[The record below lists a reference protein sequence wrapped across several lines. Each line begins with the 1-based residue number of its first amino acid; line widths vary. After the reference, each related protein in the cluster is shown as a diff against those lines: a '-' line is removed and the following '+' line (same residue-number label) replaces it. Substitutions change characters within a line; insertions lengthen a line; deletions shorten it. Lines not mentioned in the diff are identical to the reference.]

1 MSDPNG
7 FPNGNGAD
15 NSAMNN
21 GGTNGSAGWSNA
33 SGTGNA
39 NGTNGANPT
48 NGMGNTGASG
58 YTENP
63 NGYGANYVNQPPA
76 GAQPNAQQDTQ
87 PNAQQQY
94 GQPYAYVPNQQ
105 PGQPGQPGQSGQSG
119 QNPDDW
125 ASDFARADFDPFKLI
140 EAMLPQTAKNWI
152 RGIYAVVGVAALI
165 IGIALLVWP
174 GRTLIVATVALAIY
188 FLISGIVRAVTAVAA
203 QGLPSGWRVLDILV
217 GILLTVGG
225 IVVLKN
231 TALSATTLLMLTT
244 CMVGIGWIMEGMMGL
259 VESWRVPSSGWA
271 VAYGLLSII
280 AGAIVLVSPIEST
293 TFLVVFAGCA
303 LVVTGAVAL
312 VRAFTF
318 GRLKRSK

>member
-7 FPNGNGAD
+7 FPNNRA
-15 NSAMNN
+15 S
-21 GGTNGSAGWSNA
+21 S
-33 SGTGNA
+33 SGTGNG
-39 NGTNGANPT
+39 GTDGAAGQNAANGANPT
-48 NGMGNTGASG
+48 NGMGNAGASG

-63 NGYGANYVNQPPA
+63 NGYGANYVNQPPS
-76 GAQPNAQQDTQ
+76 GAQQNTQ
-87 PNAQQQY
+87 PNAQQQPY

-105 PGQPGQPGQSGQSG
+105 PGQSGQSSQPG

-244 CMVGIGWIMEGMMGL
+244 CMVGIGWIMEGVMGL

-271 VAYGLLSII
+271 VAYGLLSIV
-280 AGAIVLVSPIEST
+280 AGVIVLVSPIEST